1 MGNSVRI
8 GNEIRKGGTVS
19 WRTNNPGNGSY
30 AGITQQYG
38 AIGTW
43 KNPNGD
49 EQQRTTGIAIFPTM
63 EAGEKYKI
71 AQWLR
76 PMYVDKTIDQGAQQW
91 AEAAKN
97 FGPGSP
103 YAKGLAQAAGVPL
116 DTVVGKLTESQL
128 LSMTRKQSQL
138 EGFREGQV
146 VQAAKG
152 GVFDGPKSGYAA
164 TLHGNEAVI
173 PLKDGAVP
181 VSMSQEFNM
190 TATNLGELVNI
201 MKNNVDMQATMLAVL
216 DEMRRSQNTTAD
228 NTGKMVAYASN

>member
-1 MGNSVRI
+1 MGNSVKI

-30 AGITQQYG
+30 AGITQQFG

-49 EQQRTTGIAIFPTM
+49 EQQRTTGIAIFPNM

-103 YAKGLAQAAGVPL
+103 YAKGLAKAAGVPL
-116 DTVVGKLTESQL
+116 DTVVGTLTNSQL
-128 LSMTRKQSQL
+128 LSMTRHQTKL

-146 VQAAKG
+146 VQAATG

-190 TATNLGELVNI
+190 TAANLGELVAI
-201 MKNNVDMQATMLAVL
+201 MKSNVGMQERMLTVL
-216 DEMRRSQNTTAD
+216 DEMRRSQSTTAD